1 MRLPGS
7 FVRTF
12 VRKSGIYA
20 KRNVKMRLGEDGRQI
35 PNELY
40 LVIQHILQYDYELIN

>member
-7 FVRTF
+7 FVGTF

-20 KRNVKMRLGEDGRQI
+20 KRIVKMRLGGDGTQI

-40 LVIQHILQYDYELIN
+40 SVIQHILQYDDD